1 MNSMQLRTVRNILAR
16 AALVMAALF
25 VLCAAPF
32 ALAEEQAKPA
42 NGTQVLEAFDR
53 QQLERVNGASALS
66 DHKKQVI
73 MFLMGL
79 PLVVLLL
86 ITGALG
92 IAMGVFGKPLFVTH
106 MVFAGLTMTLA
117 LVHVIVGLVW
127 FYPF

>member
-1 MNSMQLRTVRNILAR
+1 MNSMQLRTIRNILAR
-16 AALVMAALF
+16 AALFMAALF
-25 VLCAAPF
+25 ALCAAPV
-32 ALAEEQAKPA
+32 ALAQEQAKPG

-117 LVHVIVGLVW
+117 LVHVVVGLVW